1 MRPLEMLAY
10 CLLLLF
16 FFFNDTATTE
26 IYTLSLHDALP
37 ISKRAGTRRYDAT
50 LQEGAEGP
58 LVTWR
63 RGVGQRAC
71 HVRAFRH
78 NHTPAAPNSRFGTQA
93 ANVGGSA
100 PPWPTAFDSWNI
112 SRSTKVVARHT
123 ATPQAMPLR
132 GVEIASGAPNSATMM
147 QANGTDSLSACST
160 RSFLVSE
167 PERASASTYRPSSA

>member
-1 MRPLEMLAY
+1 PAY
-10 CLLLLF
+10 
-16 FFFNDTATTE
+16 
-26 IYTLSLHDALP
+26 
-37 ISKRAGTRRYDAT
+37 
-50 LQEGAEGP
+50 
-58 LVTWR
+58 
-63 RGVGQRAC
+63 
-71 HVRAFRH
+71 VRAFRH

-112 SRSTKVVARHT
+112 RRSTKVVARHT

-167 PERASASTYRPSSA
+167 PERASASTRKLRSEEHTSELQSRGHLVCRLLLEKKNNKKSIIPSLIRF